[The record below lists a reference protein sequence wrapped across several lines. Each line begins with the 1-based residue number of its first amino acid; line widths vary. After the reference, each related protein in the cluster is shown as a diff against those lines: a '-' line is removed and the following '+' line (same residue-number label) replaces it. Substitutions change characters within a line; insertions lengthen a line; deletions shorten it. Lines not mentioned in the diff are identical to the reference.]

1 MHKGEMTVDV
11 VCFPH
16 TLATFPM
23 FTMAAQ
29 ATFLSIAHQKKLR
42 CERFLN
48 EMDRIIPWQQM
59 LDVMRPH
66 YYDNAVGRPA
76 KDMKLMLKIY
86 FLQQW
91 NDLSDPAMEEAI
103 YDRCSFQ
110 KFLQIDLLSD
120 TVPDETTILNFRH
133 LLEEHRLQEQLFA
146 IVNALLAQKGYLM
159 KKGTIV
165 DATLIA
171 APSSTKNREGKR
183 DPEMHQTKK
192 GNQWYFGMKGH
203 IGVDADSGVVHSVA
217 GTAANIHDRVMLH
230 TLLHGSEKAIFG
242 DQGYACDGDKD
253 ACRRNGEI
261 HWFVSDR
268 GRRNHPLSNGQRKK
282 NRKRSS
288 VRSKV
293 EHPFHVIKN
302 LWKHT
307 KVRYRGIAK
316 NTLQLY
322 ALFALAN
329 LYMKRRQLL
338 A

>member
-1 MHKGEMTVDV
+1 MS
-11 VCFPH
+11 P
-16 TLATFPM
+16 
-23 FTMAAQ
+23 Q
-29 ATFLSIAHQKKLR
+29 SSFLSLAHTKTLR
-42 CERFLN
+42 KEKFLS
-48 EMDRIIPWQQM
+48 EMDQVIPWTQM
-59 LDVMRPH
+59 LDVIRPH

-91 NDLSDPAMEEAI
+91 FDLGDPAVEDEV
-103 YDRCSFQ
+103 YDRRSFQ
-110 KFLQIDLLSD
+110 QFLGIDLMCE

-133 LLEEHRLQEQLFA
+133 LLETHKLQEHFLA
-146 IVNALLAQKGYLM
+146 IVNALLEQKGYLM

-171 APSSTKNREGKR
+171 APSSTKNKEGKR

-203 IGVDADSGVVHSVA
+203 IGVDADSGVVHSVT
-217 GTAANIHDRVMLH
+217 GTAANVHDRVMMH
-230 TLLHGSEKAIFG
+230 ALLHGKEKAIFG
-242 DQGYACDGDKD
+242 DQGYACNGDKE
-253 ACRRNGEI
+253 ACRKNGEI
-261 HWFVSDR
+261 HWFVHDR
-268 GRRNHPLSNGQRKK
+268 SRRNHPLSHGQRKK
-282 NRKRSS
+282 NQKRSS
-288 VRSKV
+288 IRSKV
-293 EHPFHVIKN
+293 EHPFHIIKT

-316 NTLQLY
+316 NTLQLH